1 MVRWKSFSRTTQKMP
16 LNKFHSGAFELGR
29 PTPGSNDIWLM
40 GTKALLD
47 TPSLMPETYQDGDT
61 HHFTDIVGE
70 NNRCFYVI
78 EHMVDNEAR
87 TIELGVG
94 LVLQDDTH
102 AFLRRESALMYGSR
116 GSLNPIDPNDM
127 RFAPFDNDGYLK
139 VTSVFPPSYRAALG
153 IPDSVLT
160 STKPFHPAPVAMEE
174 NTLLGRKEDRIE
186 SISMDDEILRSAFV
200 DALMTTQ
207 RQLRLKA
214 RHLNLDRK
222 DASVSAPILQATPV
236 YNDSTKP
243 PGQRGRIIYNLD
255 RNCLEFFDGTE
266 WKTLRME
273 DSP

>member
-1 MVRWKSFSRTTQKMP
+1 MP